1 MKVGICANKLDPKR
15 GGAAT
20 LIDTIREE
28 LKETKSDFDVV
39 ILCRGGR
46 SEAYE
51 TRHDGLTYINTD
63 RVRLKYSLQSKL
75 DTFPTVLENTK
86 RRLINRAEI
95 KGAASWLDILC
106 RKEKIDL
113 LWFTEPSN
121 ERTSC
126 PYIFTV
132 WDLGHRIAPF
142 FPEVSSPLSNWKSRE
157 NTYQEML
164 YRASYILTGN
174 EQGKKEILENYSISP
189 EKIKIVPFPV
199 TSLMKK
205 DEKKPEFEIPDTFF
219 LYPAQFWP
227 HKNHIR
233 IIKALSILKQ
243 KHSMEPVII
252 FTGSDKGNR
261 RYIEESARKLGVDR
275 QVIFGGFVRDEE
287 LKYLYTHAR
296 AMIFASLLG
305 PNNLPPVEAA
315 SVGCPVLITDI
326 PGHREQ
332 MGDAAIYFDGLDEED
347 LSKKI
352 SYILDDNNRIDI
364 LSRQKDFQKGI
375 SDYRYTSEV
384 LRLIKEFFRYRE
396 TWSEN

>member
-1 MKVGICANKLDPKR
+1 MRVGICADKLDPKR

-28 LKETKSDFDVV
+28 IKEIKSDFDVV
-39 ILCRGGR
+39 ILYRGGR
-46 SEAYE
+46 SDSYK
-51 TRHDGLTYINTD
+51 TQNDGLTYINTD
-63 RVRLKYSLQSKL
+63 RVRLKYSFQSRIG
-75 DTFPTVLENTK
+75 TFPTVWENAK
-86 RRLINRAEI
+86 RRLINRAEL
-95 KGAASWLDILC
+95 KGTASWLDILC
-106 RKEKIDL
+106 GKERIDL

-121 ERTSC
+121 ERTTC

-142 FPEVSSPLSNWKSRE
+142 FPEVSSPLSNWRSRE

-174 EQGKKEILENYSISP
+174 EQGKKEILENYSVSP
-189 EKIKIVPFPV
+189 EKIRIVPFPV

-205 DEKKPEFEIPDTFF
+205 EEKKPEFKIPDTFF

-233 IIKALSILKQ
+233 IIKAMSILKE
-243 KHSMEPVII
+243 KYNTRINVI

-261 RYIEESARKLGVDR
+261 LYIEETAKKLTIDD
-275 QVIFGGFVRDEE
+275 QIIFGGFVADEE
-287 LKYLYTHAR
+287 LKYLYTHAS
-296 AMIFASLLG
+296 ALIFASLLG

-315 SVGCPVLITDI
+315 SIGCPVLITDL

-332 MGDAAIYFDGLDEED
+332 MGDAAVYFDGLNEED
-347 LSKKI
+347 LAEKI
-352 SYILDDNNRIDI
+352 SYILDDNNRIEI
-364 LSRQKDFQKGI
+364 VNRQKEFQREI
-375 SDYRYTSEV
+375 SGYRYTCEV
-384 LRLIKEFFRYRE
+384 FGLIKEFFKYRE
-396 TWSEN
+396 TWCV